1 MCMAENSKKVWL
13 IKKYLCKKYVE
24 KWEKIIYNLFNLGL
38 CKAESV
44 PPIFYTAV
52 RSAAFCIVSGGRVTE
67 GGRDRL
73 LSEKDIECSEGNME
87 KAKSLKTRHQ
97 ADAF

>member
-67 GGRDRL
+67 GG
-73 LSEKDIECSEGNME
+73 IECSEGNME

>member
-1 MCMAENSKKVWL
+1 MHCFWRQS
-13 IKKYLCKKYVE
+13 Y
-24 KWEKIIYNLFNLGL
+24 
-38 CKAESV
+38 
-44 PPIFYTAV
+44 
-52 RSAAFCIVSGGRVTE
+52 GR
-67 GGRDRL
+67 RQDRL

>member
-52 RSAAFCIVSGGRVTE
+52 RSAAFFFFFGGRVTE
-67 GGRDRL
+67 GGRTACCLKRI
-73 LSEKDIECSEGNME
+73 LSA
-87 KAKSLKTRHQ
+87 AKETWRKPR
-97 ADAF
+97 A